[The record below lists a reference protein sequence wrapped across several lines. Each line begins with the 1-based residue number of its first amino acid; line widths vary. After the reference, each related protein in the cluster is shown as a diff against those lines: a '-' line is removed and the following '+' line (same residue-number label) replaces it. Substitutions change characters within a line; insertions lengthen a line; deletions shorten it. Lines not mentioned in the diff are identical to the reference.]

1 MENSAESQQHIART
15 ASVYAN
21 IPLSK
26 PKLLNTAIKKVAAG
40 NFAPSPAPTKK
51 EKKQSALAAP
61 QQYLQG
67 SRSPSPLL
75 WRAAGELSCPSFTDM
90 LLGRASKPSSD
101 DEEERGARY
110 KTSTVNV
117 TRHVLNY

>member
-1 MENSAESQQHIART
+1 MPAMLTSFFHVGQSIAWCISILEQRT
-15 ASVYAN
+15 EGLLTRRIVDLRIIAQLPFQVSTQRYASLMSGRCY
-21 IPLSK
+21 
-26 PKLLNTAIKKVAAG
+26 
-40 NFAPSPAPTKK
+40 
-51 EKKQSALAAP
+51 
-61 QQYLQG
+61 
-67 SRSPSPLL
+67 RSPSPLL